1 MVDRIDE
8 LELIALRSGRDQYS
22 NFKLPELKLLKPAES
37 AEIIPSLEEPTEQ
50 AAAIRWVLR
59 GQNVEKAVAKVILD
73 RTMTTAIRD
82 KRRKEKEIREIFG

>member
-22 NFKLPELKLLKPAES
+22 NITLPELKLLKPAES
-37 AEIIPSLEEPTEQ
+37 AELILLLEDPSEQ
-50 AAAIRWVLR
+50 AAAIRWLLR
-59 GQNVEKAVAKVILD
+59 GLDVERAVAKVILD

-82 KRRKEKEIREIFG
+82 KRRKEKEMREIFG